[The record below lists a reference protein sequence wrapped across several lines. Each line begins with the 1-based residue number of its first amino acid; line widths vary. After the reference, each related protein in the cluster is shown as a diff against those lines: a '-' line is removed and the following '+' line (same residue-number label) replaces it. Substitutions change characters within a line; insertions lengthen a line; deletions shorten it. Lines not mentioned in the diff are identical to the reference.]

1 LQEWASVIVRGCWRS
16 GPHTLAQFWLGTH
29 GGRKR
34 GLSMCQRQID
44 RRSTPPKPCNDN
56 QPRTITRLTPR
67 RPIAYRTGIL
77 AAVLERT
84 ERVRLDVL
92 AAGVVTIQGQRSKA

>member
-1 LQEWASVIVRGCWRS
+1 
-16 GPHTLAQFWLGTH
+16 
-29 GGRKR
+29 
-34 GLSMCQRQID
+34 MCKRQIE
-44 RRSTPPKPCNDN
+44 RRPTPPKPCNDN
-56 QPRTITRLTPR
+56 ERRAVVRPMPR

-92 AAGVVTIQGQRSKA
+92 AAGVIAIQGQHSSA

>member
-1 LQEWASVIVRGCWRS
+1 
-16 GPHTLAQFWLGTH
+16 
-29 GGRKR
+29 
-34 GLSMCQRQID
+34 M
-44 RRSTPPKPCNDN
+44 
-56 QPRTITRLTPR
+56 PR

-92 AAGVVTIQGQRSKA
+92 AAGVIAIQGQRSSA

>member
-1 LQEWASVIVRGCWRS
+1 
-16 GPHTLAQFWLGTH
+16 
-29 GGRKR
+29 
-34 GLSMCQRQID
+34 MCQRQID

-56 QPRTITRLTPR
+56 QLRTITRLTPR

-92 AAGVVTIQGQRSKA
+92 AAGVVTIQGQRSRA

>member
-1 LQEWASVIVRGCWRS
+1 MLAQL
-16 GPHTLAQFWLGTH
+16 PHTLAQFWLGTH
-29 GGRKR
+29 GAGKG

-92 AAGVVTIQGQRSKA
+92 AAGVVTIQGQRSRA

>member
-1 LQEWASVIVRGCWRS
+1 
-16 GPHTLAQFWLGTH
+16 
-29 GGRKR
+29 
-34 GLSMCQRQID
+34 MCQRQID

-56 QPRTITRLTPR
+56 QPRTITRLTPS

-92 AAGVVTIQGQRSKA
+92 AAGVVTIQGQRQGRKKESTRLSGRSKGPAVGATRPVRIL